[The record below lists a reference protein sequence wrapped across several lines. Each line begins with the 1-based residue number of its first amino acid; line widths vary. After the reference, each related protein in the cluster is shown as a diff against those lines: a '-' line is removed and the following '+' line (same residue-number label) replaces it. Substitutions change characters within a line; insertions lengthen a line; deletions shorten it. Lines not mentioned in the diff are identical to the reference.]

1 MHAAHSCA
9 MSLTYPI
16 NTQLNFTEGA
26 IITDLVN
33 LEFVHPTL
41 DLQPEV
47 LLPIPLLTH
56 KLYLVP
62 TCDSGIPD
70 TSVDPIFGRQPSAL
84 SDLPNVE
91 SWSKAFVVGLVEI
104 WSGKRPPMQIARSC
118 HRNVHS
124 KLITY
129 GKSFSSDLPKIRKI
143 YLTQPI
149 EGVIEGTVT
158 LRIKDRVRSLILR
171 FEGVD
176 KRWICTELFL
186 L

>member
-1 MHAAHSCA
+1 MTT
-9 MSLTYPI
+9 TYPL
-16 NTQLNFTEGA
+16 NTELFFSDGA
-26 IITDLVN
+26 TVVGEVSN
-33 LEFVHPTL
+33 EFVHPML
-41 DLQPEV
+41 ELQPFEFP
-47 LLPIPLLTH
+47 PIPVISH

-62 TCDSGIPD
+62 TTDPAIADG
-70 TSVDPIFGRQPSAL
+70 SVDPIFGPQPSSLAE
-84 SDLPNVE
+84 LPDVN
-91 SWSKAFVVGLVEI
+91 SWSKSFVIGLIEI
-104 WSGKRPPMQIARSC
+104 WAGKRPAMQIARSC
-118 HRNVHS
+118 HRNVHN
-124 KLITY
+124 KLQNY
-129 GKSFSSDLPKIRKI
+129 GRSLAADRPKIRKI

>member
-1 MHAAHSCA
+1 

-70 TSVDPIFGRQPSAL
+70 ISVDPIFGRQPSAL

-91 SWSKAFVVGLVEI
+91 SWSKAFVVG
-104 WSGKRPPMQIARSC
+104 
-118 HRNVHS
+118 
-124 KLITY
+124 
-129 GKSFSSDLPKIRKI
+129 
-143 YLTQPI
+143 
-149 EGVIEGTVT
+149 
-158 LRIKDRVRSLILR
+158 
-171 FEGVD
+171 
-176 KRWICTELFL
+176 
-186 L
+186 